1 MDEEP
6 LALCFLELL
15 LAGLTSTATKDQ
27 LTPQLP
33 AKGDVPVL
41 GSLLVD
47 DGVIML
53 QIGAEALGL
62 KGNPQRILMHGV
74 GVLRPVAKV
83 VGVEGKLF
91 AEVLNGFGIF
101 VEKDLDTS
109 C

>member
-1 MDEEP
+1 
-6 LALCFLELL
+6 
-15 LAGLTSTATKDQ
+15 
-27 LTPQLP
+27 
-33 AKGDVPVL
+33 
-41 GSLLVD
+41 
-47 DGVIML
+47 
-53 QIGAEALGL
+53 
-62 KGNPQRILMHGV
+62 MHGV